1 MLEISKSDE
10 NMAESLE
17 ALRQAPRSHPEI
29 AGNFPLD
36 EAIIEGFT
44 PSQVSHICSTLT
56 ILCEALPRGLTILS
70 ADSYGSSAW
79 SVTARINA
87 KKPNGTPA
95 RFFLKVRLGH
105 CSAAQAKSGRSV
117 FKCTTESSGQAQL
130 AGEFAAM
137 SELYKTIPSLVPQ
150 PRAYGQL
157 RLKAPATY
165 FFICDFVNISDRLPD
180 PASLATRLA
189 ELHRNSVSPT
199 GKFGFHVPTY
209 DGKLPQ
215 TTDWDSSWPSYFGK
229 LLTGV
234 LRLDIEVN
242 GPWKEL
248 EDLAE
253 RVVQEVVPRL
263 LGALES
269 DGRSIKP
276 CLIHGDLWEGNIGTD
291 IETGNIYIFDACSYY
306 AHNEMEIG
314 MWRTEHHRMKAKAY
328 KCEYLRNMEPS
339 EPVDEWDDRNRLYSD
354 KTKLMYSAHVPGT
367 NVRNQ

>member
-1 MLEISKSDE
+1 
-10 NMAESLE
+10 MAESLE
-17 ALRQAPRSHPEI
+17 ALRRAPKSYPEI

-36 EAIIEGFT
+36 EAIIE
-44 PSQVSHICSTLT
+44 
-56 ILCEALPRGLTILS
+56 ALPQDLRIVS

-79 SVTARINA
+79 SVTARINTE
-87 KKPNGTPA
+87 KPDGTPA
-95 RFFLKVRLGH
+95 RFFLK
-105 CSAAQAKSGRSV
+105 
-117 FKCTTESSGQAQL
+117 CTTESSGKAQL

-137 SELYKTIPSLVPQ
+137 SELYKTIPSLAPK
-150 PRAYGQL
+150 PRGYGQL
-157 RLKAPATY
+157 RLESPPTY

-180 PASLATRLA
+180 PVGLAIRLA
-189 ELHRNSVSPT
+189 ELHSTSISPT
-199 GKFGFHVPTY
+199 GKFGFYVPTY

-215 TTDWDSSWPSYFGK
+215 ITDWDSSWASYFGK
-229 LLTGV
+229 LLTGI

-253 RVVQEVVPRL
+253 RVVNEVIPRL

-276 CLIHGDLWEGNIGTD
+276 SLIHGDLWEGNIGTD
-291 IETGNIYIFDACSYY
+291 LETGNIYIFDACSYY

-328 KCEYLRNMEPS
+328 KREYLRNMKPS
-339 EPVDEWDDRNRLYSD
+339 EPADEWDDRNRLYSD

-367 NVRNQ
+367 NVRNQALEDFRYLIEKYGSPLESQPSESVGGM